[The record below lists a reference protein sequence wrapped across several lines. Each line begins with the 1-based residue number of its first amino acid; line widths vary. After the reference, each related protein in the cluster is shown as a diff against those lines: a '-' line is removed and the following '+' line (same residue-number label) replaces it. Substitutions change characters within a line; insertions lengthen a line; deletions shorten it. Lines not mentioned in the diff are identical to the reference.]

1 MEEIKYRK
9 FSSVSKLNEFVDT
22 NDVKVISI
30 ETLKEMKDLTDFPP
44 INGNIFQYENTSYK
58 LWYTEKD

>member
-1 MEEIKYRK
+1 MLKDKK

-22 NDVKVISI
+22 NNVDVISI
-30 ETLKEMKDLTDFPP
+30 ETLKEMKNEYDFPP
-44 INGNIFQYENTSYK
+44 INGKISQYEDTSYK